1 MFWRGLVEL
10 VNSLYEDLGPILVVG
25 NCKSCEFAL
34 FRDRVDFEDFRIGTR
49 DKPVVLIL
57 RTVRRIDLIFRDRHR
72 TLVFDANAATVGLPR
87 TNSLSGGLPM
97 PIVEAVRL
105 FPAPFLWHRSSTPK
119 GLATVPPG

>member
-1 MFWRGLVEL
+1 MFWKGLVEL

-25 NCKSCEFAL
+25 NCKSCEFAFVSRPSTLRANSVDL
-34 FRDRVDFEDFRIGTR
+34 F
-49 DKPVVLIL
+49 VVLFL
-57 RTVRRIDLIFRDRHR
+57 RTVRRNCSIETRFR
-72 TLVFDANAATVGLPR
+72 LWSIFDANAATVGLPR

-119 GLATVPPG
+119 GLATVPPGL